1 MAIQNASLTPSGV
14 TIFSCPGTPGTDEQ
28 EYAVTCVMFCNNS
41 LADAELTMHIVS
53 STDAA
58 SNTNM
63 VINRLLIPASE
74 TFSFDTEKVVLSTG
88 DRIIAISSINLDGQN
103 AGLQATVSYMRVS

>member
-1 MAIQNASLTPSGV
+1 MAIQNAALTPSGV

-41 LADAELTMHIVS
+41 VADAELTMHIVPALGA
-53 STDAA
+53 T

-63 VINRLLIPASE
+63 VISQLSIPAGE
-74 TFSFDTEKVVLSTG
+74 TFSFDTEKVVLGTG
-88 DRIIAISSINLDGQN
+88 DRIIAKSSINVDGQG